1 MAHGFRRGKQARRGN
16 RECVGV
22 ALFSKA
28 ILGLFGN
35 PASRES
41 NGDKAGTTPA
51 STAHQA
57 YSKAG
62 RVVQK
67 QGKPV
72 LTTPVSTT
80 EAASGMGDIPE
91 PVMQEMPAATG
102 STDSGTTTSSG
113 KTVQRRA
120 GSPALRPMTPE
131 RRDLIQKALVIHR
144 AKQGILADL
153 SPEQRARLMLMATQA
168 FRLDHKDQKKT

>member
-1 MAHGFRRGKQARRGN
+1 M
-16 RECVGV
+16 

-35 PASRES
+35 PASRETDD
-41 NGDKAGTTPA
+41 DKIGTTPA
-51 STAHQA
+51 TNAHQA

-72 LTTPVSTT
+72 LTAPVNTT
-80 EAASGMGDIPE
+80 ETASGMGDTPE
-91 PVMQEMPAATG
+91 PVMREAPSATD
-102 STDSGTTTSSG
+102 DSGNTAANG
-113 KTVQRRA
+113 KTAPRRT

-131 RRDLIQKALVIHR
+131 RRDLIQKALAIHR

-168 FRLDHKDQKKT
+168 FRLDHKGQKKT